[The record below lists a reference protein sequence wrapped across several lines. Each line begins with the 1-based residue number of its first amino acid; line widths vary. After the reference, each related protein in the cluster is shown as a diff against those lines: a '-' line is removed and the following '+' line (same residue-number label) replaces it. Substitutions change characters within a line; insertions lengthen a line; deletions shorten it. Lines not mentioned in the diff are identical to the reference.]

1 MEEEIS
7 ASNIFLANMI
17 NFDNGGDTGPVTADT
32 GGNSTSNPNA
42 GEGDEDSSSHSFA
55 PISTGDKAG
64 ASILTLI
71 FVFGWVGAMGFM
83 LLGG

>member
-1 MEEEIS
+1 
-7 ASNIFLANMI
+7 MI
-17 NFDNGGDTGPVTADT
+17 NFDNGGDIGPVTADT

-42 GEGDEDSSSHSFA
+42 GEGGDDSSSHSFA